1 MRYLLSISI
10 ILNCLMTIAQQ
21 NQIKKIDSYNKIE
34 VFGNI
39 DVEMKQGNK
48 ESIKIKTYKVD
59 NEKVTFKVVDKTLKI
74 RLKSKLFDEDVKV
87 KAYITYK
94 EILKIRS
101 DAGAEIKVIDRIVGD
116 RLTVETANGG
126 RALLKVRI
134 EILELKLFQG
144 SHIDISGACL
154 KQNSFVNTGSVL
166 SATNLEC
173 DEVIIKMNTRA
184 KAEIVANKRI
194 DAKVS
199 TYSML
204 SFFGNPEN
212 ENLKTTIGGEISK
225 WDED

>member
-1 MRYLLSISI
+1 
-10 ILNCLMTIAQQ
+10 MTIAQQ